1 MSTLL
6 GILVLVVALLIV
18 GCAFVLGNGTATI
31 NSRVDRAVD
40 FKPDVKYQ
48 PKEKPNDS
56 SSNRSPL
63 SGPGVH
69 DGGPAADGTAR
80 GELTPTESRA
90 NRP

>member
-6 GILVLVVALLIV
+6 GILVLVVALILV

-40 FKPDVKYQ
+40 FKADVN